1 MGLKAHLA
9 LATLAL
15 AGSATAQTPYE
26 LVHPLVG
33 TAHEGQTIPGVGP
46 PFSMTMWS
54 PETRATEQKCIMPY
68 YFADKQISGFR
79 GSHIMSGSCGQEYGS
94 VTVMPVTGETF
105 AVDPVARASAF
116 DHAQE
121 HSAPAA
127 YSVMLDRY
135 KTRVA
140 LTGTA
145 RAGVLRITFPAGT
158 PATLLFQQYVHPG
171 EGSVQISPEGR
182 MITGFNPVRRLYQG
196 SGKTA
201 GFSGY
206 FAARINHPV
215 LAGGTWCDG
224 QRHPGKLTQP
234 GSECKSLGAF
244 ATLGDTHGTPVE
256 VMVGTSF
263 TSVEEAEKNLDAE
276 IGKRSFEQVEQ
287 ATEAQ
292 WKRQLGKLE
301 ISGGTPE
308 ERAVFYTALYHSML
322 GPRPTNDVDG
332 RYNGFAQSGSQ
343 HLPAGDKA
351 AEYYDDFSMWDTY
364 RALHPL
370 LTLLDPERQQ
380 RMVQSLVL
388 KGEQG
393 GFLPIFP
400 MWNNYTSEMIGD
412 HIPVV
417 IADAYLKGLRHFDV
431 AAAYRLAFQNAT
443 VTPPYD
449 QYVDGKGRRALEDYS
464 RLGFIPLDNP
474 VLEAFHRG
482 EQVSRT
488 LEYAFDDAIL
498 ADFATALGK
507 TADAAMLRKRSENWR
522 NVIDASVGFA
532 RGRYADGS
540 WIQPFDPAKP
550 GDITVTSKDGRKIK
564 EQYVTES
571 NPYIYTFYVPQNVP
585 GLISALGGN
594 QKFVASLDG
603 LFSRGLYDQGN
614 EPSHHIPYLYNF
626 AGAPEKTELQVR
638 KSLALYRDAPD
649 GLPGNDDD
657 GQMSA
662 WWVLSAMGIYP
673 VAPGRPVY
681 TIGSPL
687 FSRVTLHHADGSTFV
702 IEAHGNSDGAPYVH
716 SATLNGVPLHV
727 AQIDHATLMKSGRL
741 VFEMS
746 ATPTGN
752 AFTEQP
758 H

>member
-1 MGLKAHLA
+1 M
-9 LATLAL
+9 
-15 AGSATAQTPYE
+15 
-26 LVHPLVG
+26 
-33 TAHEGQTIPGVGP
+33 
-46 PFSMTMWS
+46 
-54 PETRATEQKCIMPY
+54 
-68 YFADKQISGFR
+68 
-79 GSHIMSGSCGQEYGS
+79 
-94 VTVMPVTGETF
+94 TVMPVTGDRF
-105 AVDPVARASAF
+105 AVDAAARASVF
-116 DHAQE
+116 HHAQE
-121 HSAPAA
+121 HAAPAA

-135 KTRVA
+135 NTRVE

-158 PATLLFQQYVHPG
+158 PATLLFQQYVHAG
-171 EGSVQISPEGR
+171 EGSVQISPAGG
-182 MITGFNPVRRLYQG
+182 MISGFNPVRRLYQG

-224 QRHPGKLTQP
+224 QQHPGKLTQP

-244 ATLGDTHGTPVE
+244 ATLGDTRGTPVE

-276 IGKRSFEQVEQ
+276 IGSAASTRWSKRL
-287 ATEAQ
+287 
-292 WKRQLGKLE
+292 KRNG
-301 ISGGTPE
+301 SGSWASLRSRAERRRSAPFSTP
-308 ERAVFYTALYHSML
+308 RSTTPCWVRV
-322 GPRPTNDVDG
+322 RPTTSTEG
-332 RYNGFAQSGSQ
+332 ITASRSRAPSTCP
-343 HLPAGDKA
+343 PATKT

-417 IADAYLKGLRHFDV
+417 IADAYMKGLRHFDV

-550 GDITVTSKDGRKIK
+550 GDITVTAKDGRKLK

-585 GLISALGGN
+585 GLIGALGGN
-594 QKFVASLDG
+594 QKFIAAWMAC
-603 LFSRGLYDQGN
+603 SRAA
-614 EPSHHIPYLYNF
+614 F
-626 AGAPEKTELQVR
+626 TTR
-638 KSLALYRDAPD
+638 
-649 GLPGNDDD
+649 
-657 GQMSA
+657 
-662 WWVLSAMGIYP
+662 AM
-673 VAPGRPVY
+673 
-681 TIGSPL
+681 
-687 FSRVTLHHADGSTFV
+687 SRVTTSRTCTTSRARLRRPNCRCGNRLRCTAMARTVCPAMTMTARCPRGGCSAPWASIPSPRAARVYHRQPPVLAGDAAPRGWQHLRHRGAWQLRQRAVRPLGDAERCPVTRCADRARDPHEVG
-702 IEAHGNSDGAPYVH
+702 P
-716 SATLNGVPLHV
+716 
-727 AQIDHATLMKSGRL
+727 SGLSRCPP
-741 VFEMS
+741 
-746 ATPTGN
+746 TPSGN